1 MAFNVIPDKLTDYAV
16 FDNGVEKLGTA
27 DIELPNIEYLSDT
40 VKGPGIGGE
49 VDTPTVAMTASMTTK
64 INWRTINGDLT
75 KLTAPELHSLEFR
88 SAIAHYDDAVG
99 KIRQVPVAVEVRGL
113 PKTSTLGTLD
123 IGAST
128 GSSNELETT
137 YLKVT
142 VDGVEKIEINKFARV
157 FRVNGVDYYADVR
170 AALGL

>member
-75 KLTAPELHSLEFR
+75 KLTAPELHNLEFR

-113 PKTSTLGTLD
+113 PKASTLGTLD

-157 FRVNGVDYYADVR
+157 FRVNGVDYYAGVR